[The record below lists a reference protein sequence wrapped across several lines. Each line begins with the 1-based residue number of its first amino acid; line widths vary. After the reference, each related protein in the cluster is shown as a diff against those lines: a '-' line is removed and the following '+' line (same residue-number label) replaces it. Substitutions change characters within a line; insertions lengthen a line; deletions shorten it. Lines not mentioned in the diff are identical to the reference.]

1 MARAL
6 LKCWGALARNAQVF
20 METPN
25 TVVSQ
30 GASPS
35 LWSSIREAIRGS
47 HQDYTAGS
55 LNRAILLLAIP
66 MVLEMVLESLFAVVD
81 VFWVGRLGADAIAT
95 VGLTES
101 LLSLVFAVGLGLS
114 LSTTA
119 MVARRIGEKDAS
131 GAAVAGVQAIVLG
144 LAVSL
149 VIGLPCFFLAPR
161 LLKIMGASPQVV
173 TVGSNYAR
181 IALGG
186 SGAILMLF
194 LNNAIFR
201 GAGDAAIAMRL
212 LWVSNIINLVLD
224 PCLIFGWGPFPKL
237 GVTGAALATF
247 TGRSI
252 GVGYQFYRLLRG
264 SERIQ
269 ILRQHIRINFAVLL
283 RLVRVSLTGILQ
295 FAIAHTSWIG
305 LVRIVS
311 IFGSAALAGY
321 TIAIRIVIFVIL
333 PSWGLSNA
341 AATLVGQNLGAKQP
355 ERAAASVWRTGFYN
369 MIFLGVVGLLFVLFA
384 EPIVKLFTHD
394 PQVVPLAASCLRI
407 ISYGNIGYA
416 YGMVM
421 LQAFNG
427 AGDTIT
433 PTGDSDAPAG
443 AGRLYL
449 DRSRGS
455 RDCRGQH
462 CSVQTRA
469 LEKTADLTDAAA
481 WSWSRGSSLLWLQFL
496 SDQENLSWEI
506 RCALR

>member
-1 MARAL
+1 
-6 LKCWGALARNAQVF
+6 
-20 METPN
+20 MET
-25 TVVSQ
+25 Q
-30 GASPS
+30 EIAGASSPIP

-47 HQDYTAGS
+47 HRDFTTGS

-81 VFWVGRLGADAIAT
+81 VFWVGRLGADAIPT
-95 VGLTES
+95 VGLRES
-101 LLSLVFAVGLGLS
+101 LLSLGFAVGLGLS

-161 LLKIMGASPQVV
+161 LLEIMGASPQVV

-212 LWVSNIINLVLD
+212 LWVSNIINLILD
-224 PCLIFGWGPFPKL
+224 PCLIFGLGPFPKL

-252 GVGYQFYRLLRG
+252 GVGYQFYRLLKG
-264 SERIQ
+264 SERIR
-269 ILRQHIRINFAVLL
+269 ILRRQVRVDLKILL
-283 RLVRVSLTGILQ
+283 RLLRVSLTGILQ

-305 LVRIVS
+305 LVRIISV
-311 IFGSAALAGY
+311 FGSAALAGY
-321 TIAIRIVIFVIL
+321 TIAIRIVIFIIL

-355 ERAAASVWRTGFYN
+355 ERAETSVWRTGFYN
-369 MIFLGVVGLLFVLFA
+369 MLFLGVIGVFFIFFA
-384 EPIVKLFTHD
+384 EPAVRLFTND
-394 PQVVPLAASCLRI
+394 PEVVPLAASCLRI
-407 ISYGNIGYA
+407 LSYGNIGYA

-427 AGDTIT
+427 AGDTVT
-433 PTGDSDAPAG
+433 PTVVNFFGFW
-443 AGRLYL
+443 L
-449 DRSRGS
+449 
-455 RDCRGQH
+455 
-462 CSVQTRA
+462 
-469 LEKTADLTDAAA
+469 LEIPLAY
-481 WSWSRGSSLLWLQFL
+481 FL
-496 SDQENLSWEI
+496 
-506 RCALR
+506 ALRVGWQAKGAYVSIVVAECAIALAGVLLFRRGKWKVQRI